1 MTDEEAAVSKE
12 LSRRAF
18 LKKMAAVGF
27 AVPVVTSFALDGI
40 ASASG
45 DKGNE
50 FDHHHPNMSQSN
62 PNQFLYDIEEV
73 EEILEEFLGN
83 QHHK

>member
-18 LKKMAAVGF
+18 LKRMAAVGF

-40 ASASG
+40 ASAG
-45 DKGNE
+45 GE
-50 FDHHHPNMSQSN
+50 YHHHHANMTEVP
-62 PNQFLYDIEEV
+62 PNQLLYEV
-73 EEILEEFLGN
+73 EEILEEFLPN
-83 QHHK
+83 QNFK